1 MPRAVLFHGPG
12 RPLELGTF
20 ALPEP
25 RGEEV
30 LVRVSLCTLCR
41 SDLHTHA
48 GRRAGPTPA
57 VLGHEIVGR
66 IEAFGTEA
74 SRKDHRSDVASVGD
88 RISWTV
94 TACCG
99 RCFYCAEQLE
109 QKCERLFKY
118 GHERVTAERPFAG
131 GLAEY
136 VLLAPGTAWFRLSD
150 DLPDAI
156 AAPANCA
163 TATVAGLLR
172 AAGGVRGKRVLV
184 LGAGMLGLTACA
196 MARAADAAAVMISDP
211 HAEARQRAAAF
222 GATHR
227 FACEAELREGVVSAT
242 QGRGADVVLELA
254 GVAESVRAGLSLL
267 RVGGVLILAG
277 TVAPTPAVALD
288 PEDVVRRMITVRGV
302 HNYQA
307 CDLSEA
313 LSFLEGPG
321 RSFPFASLIG
331 ATFPLER
338 AEEAFAH
345 AHANPGLRTAVV
357 P

>member
-1 MPRAVLFHGPG
+1 MHRAVLFHGPG
-12 RPLELGTF
+12 RPLELTSCP
-20 ALPEP
+20 APEP
-25 RGEEV
+25 LGEEV

-66 IEAFGTEA
+66 IEAFGPQA
-74 SRKDHRSDVASVGD
+74 SRRDCRSGVAASVGD

-99 RCFYCAEQLE
+99 HCFYCAEQLD
-109 QKCERLFKY
+109 QKCEQLFKY

-136 VLLAPGTAWFRLSD
+136 VLLAPGTAWVRVPD
-150 DLPDAI
+150 DVPDAV

-163 TATVAGLLR
+163 TATVAGLIR

-196 MARAADAAAVMISDP
+196 MRRAADAAAVMISDP
-211 HAEARQRAAAF
+211 QAEARQRAAAF

-227 FACEAELREGVVSAT
+227 FGSEAVELREGVAAVTAR
-242 QGRGADVVLELA
+242 RGADVVLELA
-254 GVAESVRAGLSLL
+254 GVAESVRVGLSL
-267 RVGGVLILAG
+267 V
-277 TVAPTPAVALD
+277 
-288 PEDVVRRMITVRGV
+288 
-302 HNYQA
+302 
-307 CDLSEA
+307 
-313 LSFLEGPG
+313 
-321 RSFPFASLIG
+321 
-331 ATFPLER
+331 
-338 AEEAFAH
+338 
-345 AHANPGLRTAVV
+345 
-357 P
+357 